1 MFKLLIPLL
10 LLAPAGTLVAAEPL
24 RVPTLTVQDSAQ
36 AAQIWLDGV
45 VQPVRQSQVAA
56 QAQGRVLTR
65 TVKAGDAVRAG
76 QLMFTIDDREAL
88 AGVQAS
94 GARVAQAEAE
104 LAQARLSLERQRA
117 LQRQG
122 FVSQAA
128 LDAAQTQVQSA
139 LAARDQASAGAG
151 QSRLAQ
157 GFTRVTAPYD
167 GYVRETLAEPGDLAL
182 PGKPLASVYAP
193 DRLRVAVQL
202 PLTRQTVGKPEIELP
217 GGEWLT
223 PTQTQLMPAADAA
236 SQTVEWRLDLPPG
249 ASARLTPGQQLR
261 VRVTGAGTLSRLVL
275 PESAVLRRGELNAV
289 YVAAE
294 SGFRLRA
301 VRLGAARP
309 GLGIEVLAGL
319 RSGERVARDAV
330 RAGLEGAQ
338 P

>member
-1 MFKLLIPLL
+1 MAASVRVFASGSAALAQKTQLLVYTALETDQLKAYQEGFNKAHPDIDIKWVRDSTGVITAKLLAEKANPQADAVMGVDNVLAVAGGSLQVRFRALTPQLGFCLSDTDRAQRLAYHLGDPCLPMMEPSTVLTAGYVLAADGTDIERCALVCHVGNEVLYAIPLNRS
-10 LLAPAGTLVAAEPL
+10 GHGE
-24 RVPTLTVQDSAQ
+24 
-36 AAQIWLDGV
+36 
-45 VQPVRQSQVAA
+45 
-56 QAQGRVLTR
+56 
-65 TVKAGDAVRAG
+65 VRA
-76 QLMFTIDDREAL
+76 
-88 AGVQAS
+88 
-94 GARVAQAEAE
+94 
-104 LAQARLSLERQRA
+104 
-117 LQRQG
+117 
-122 FVSQAA
+122 
-128 LDAAQTQVQSA
+128 
-139 LAARDQASAGAG
+139 
-151 QSRLAQ
+151 
-157 GFTRVTAPYD
+157 P
-167 GYVRETLAEPGDLAL
+167 
-182 PGKPLASVYAP
+182 
-193 DRLRVAVQL
+193 VQL